1 MRQTAIVGDIHG
13 DLGLL
18 NQMLSDSQVACR
30 DLVFLGDYVNRGPES
45 REVIQRLI
53 ALREEGKQT
62 VTFLRGNHDEAFLAV
77 LEGGSIVPFLQ
88 IGGSSTITSWVPNV
102 RGDVAAALCQQVTDE
117 ELSFFRE
124 LDTSWV
130 SDGYI
135 ANHGLTDDVQ
145 RALTSTEL
153 LVVGHH
159 IQRDATP
166 RIVGQVA
173 YLDTGCGSMMGGRIS
188 ALLLPEREFVTY

>member
-1 MRQTAIVGDIHG
+1 MRLTAIVGDIHG

-18 NQMLSDSQVACR
+18 NQMLSDSRVMCR
-30 DLVFLGDYVNRGPES
+30 DLVFLGDYVNRGPDS
-45 REVIQRLI
+45 RGVIQRLM
-53 ALREEGKQT
+53 ALREDGEQI

-88 IGGSSTITSWVPNV
+88 IGGSPTVMSWVPNV
-102 RGDVAAALCQQVTDE
+102 RGDVAVALCQQVTDE

-130 SDGYI
+130 GDDCI
-135 ANHGLTDDVQ
+135 AIHGLTDDVQ

-166 RIVGQVA
+166 RIVDQVA
-173 YLDTGCGSMMGGRIS
+173 YLDTGCGSLMGGRIS